1 MKDKIC
7 VITGANS
14 GLGYWT
20 TMALAEKGARI
31 FMLCRSAEKGEEARL
46 TITSKTG
53 NENIDLIL
61 ADLSSLSSINKAVQK
76 INNLTNKVDVLIN
89 NAALVSS
96 KRILTEDGI
105 EMQFAVNHIAPFY
118 LTHLLLPL
126 LKNASDGRII
136 NVSSTTHRRGKIHFD
151 DVNLSTNYYIL
162 RAYNQSK
169 LGNVFFSYE
178 LSRKLIANHIG
189 NLSVYCVDPGHNDTP
204 IGLKR
209 TNGLHALVWWLR
221 GKMGS
226 SPEQGAK
233 CQIDVSV
240 NDQVKN
246 MSGMYW
252 RNSKPVSSSNYSY
265 NEKDAE
271 KLWLLS
277 LDLCGVKDFFDL
289 E

>member
-31 FMLCRSAEKGEEARL
+31 FMVCRSEKKGENARKN
-46 TITSKTG
+46 IMSKAG
-53 NENIDLIL
+53 NEQITLIL
-61 ADLSSLSSINKAVQK
+61 ADLSSLSSIKSAVQE
-76 INNLTNKVDVLIN
+76 ITTLTDRVDVLIN

-96 KRILTEDGI
+96 ERTLTEDGI
-105 EMQFAVNHIAPFY
+105 EMQFGVNHIGPFY

-126 LKNASDGRII
+126 FINAPDGRIA
-136 NVSSTTHRRGKIHFD
+136 NLSSTTHRRGKIHFE
-151 DVNLSTNYYIL
+151 DVNLSSNYNIL

-169 LGNVFFSYE
+169 LANVFFSYE
-178 LSRKLIANHIG
+178 LSRKIIANRIKG
-189 NLSVYCVDPGHNDTP
+189 LTVYCVDPGHNDTP
-204 IGLKR
+204 IGLKK
-209 TNGLHALVWWLR
+209 TNGLHAFVWWLR

-240 NDQVKN
+240 DDKVKN
-246 MSGMYW
+246 MSGKYW
-252 RNSKPVSSSNYSY
+252 RNSKPISSSSYSY
-265 NEKDAE
+265 NEEDAE
-271 KLWLLS
+271 KLWQLS
-277 LDLCGVKDFFDL
+277 LDLCGIKDFFRP
-289 E
+289 